1 MPNKSDTAG
10 KIHEYYTYL
19 EFKEHYKIAWK
30 SPFDD
35 VKELQTW
42 LFSDNEIRNL
52 KEAWILTFTIIKNFL
67 SNKIPTHI
75 LHAWE
80 SSWSSTHDNTDDL
93 IITLED
99 DTKVWF
105 SLKCAKDKGTVL
117 SKNMWAK
124 SLISTYFWSI
134 SWQNDFNNFFE
145 SQHLIFLNNIFN
157 TSFSN
162 ITEAKKFIKWKSKQ
176 DWYTKDRF
184 EYYEGSEKCRND
196 FLIQL
201 PSKLKNIVD
210 SISIEEKIQAWN
222 LILDAWKNIIFATY
236 GNKIDAWY
244 YHYDELKKED
254 FIDAKI
260 RDNRSMTLIF
270 NKLIIG
276 FRYKFESSIT
286 SSIKLV
292 GDYTEV

>member
-1 MPNKSDTAG
+1 MPSKSDAAW

-19 EFKEHYKIAWK
+19 ELKRNYEINWD

-35 VKELQTW
+35 KKDLPEF
-42 LFSDNEIRNL
+42 LFSEDELENL
-52 KEAWILTFTIIKNFL
+52 GQASIMTFDVIKEHLGERTPKYV
-67 SNKIPTHI
+67 

-80 SSWSSTHDNTDDL
+80 SSGSSTHDNTNDL

-99 DTKVWF
+99 DIEIWF

-124 SLISTYFWSI
+124 SLISTYFWSREG
-134 SWQNDFNNFFE
+134 QEDFNMFLE
-145 SQHLIFLNNIFN
+145 SEHLVFLNSIFD
-157 TSFSN
+157 TEYK
-162 ITEAKKFIKWKSKQ
+162 TVAEAKKFIKWKSKQ

-184 EYYEGSEKCRND
+184 EYYEKSEKCRND

-201 PSKLKNIVD
+201 PVKLKKIVD
-210 SISIEEKIQAWN
+210 KLSIESKIDSWN
-222 LILDAWKNIIFATY
+222 LILDAGKNIIFATY
-236 GNKIDAWY
+236 GNKVDAWY
-244 YHYDELKKED
+244 YHYEELEKDD
-254 FIDAKI
+254 FVDTKI

-270 NKLIIG
+270 KKFTIG

>member
-1 MPNKSDTAG
+1 MPSKSDAAW

-19 EFKEHYKIAWK
+19 ELKKYYQINWN

-35 VKELQTW
+35 KKVLPEF
-42 LFSDNEIRNL
+42 LFSEDELENL
-52 KEAWILTFTIIKNFL
+52 RQASTMTFDVIKRYL
-67 SNKIPTHI
+67 SERLPKYI

-80 SSWSSTHDNTDDL
+80 SSGSSTHDNTDDL

-145 SQHLIFLNNIFN
+145 SQHLIFLNSIFN
-157 TSFSN
+157 TDFSN

-184 EYYEGSEKCRND
+184 EYYDWSEKCRKD
-196 FLIQL
+196 FLVQL
-201 PSKLKNIVD
+201 PVKLKTIVD
-210 SISIEEKIQAWN
+210 KLSLESKIDSWN
-222 LILDAWKNIIFATY
+222 LILDAGKNIIFATY

-244 YHYDELKKED
+244 YHYEKLEEKD
-254 FIDAKI
+254 FVDTKI

-270 NKLIIG
+270 TNFTIG